1 MSTHAEVIAKA
12 RSAKSK
18 LSSDPEAWL
27 NLMPSAGDLAQAL
40 VMAMREND
48 DLRERLEVQ
57 RLAKQA
63 AESAARAAAA
73 TARRETR
80 SRLRIIGHLRG
91 VLSERD
97 ALRATLRKV
106 RAAIDA

>member
-57 RLAKQA
+57 RLAKRVLFPALSGGFLTGHQHA
-63 AESAARAAAA
+63 FTCAVC
-73 TARRETR
+73 TA
-80 SRLRIIGHLRG
+80 
-91 VLSERD
+91 
-97 ALRATLRKV
+97 
-106 RAAIDA
+106 